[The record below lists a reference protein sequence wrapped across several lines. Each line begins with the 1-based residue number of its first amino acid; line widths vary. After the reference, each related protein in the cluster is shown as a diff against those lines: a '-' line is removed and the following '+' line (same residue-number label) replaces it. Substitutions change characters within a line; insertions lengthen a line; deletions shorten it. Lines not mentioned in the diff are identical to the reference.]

1 MDLPLGSASNQ
12 SLCSWGRGGCALF
25 FPKQDSETG
34 VMFCTDVLW
43 LFLKRLCTLAVPGN
57 YIFKTM

>member
-1 MDLPLGSASNQ
+1 MDLPLGSASTQ

-43 LFLKRLCTLAVPGN
+43 LFEDSVPWLFPGN
-57 YIFKTM
+57 YIFKTI